1 MAAMLP
7 KLRIVS
13 VLVLGLGVAL
23 TVIGLLLPRLI
34 HADGRLPLDIGEAT
48 WTLRDD
54 DALVVSPVDPEQ
66 PYVGPATRQLH
77 LKVQDPAS
85 DETVTVRIGS
95 TLTRDAAPAHAPA
108 ASPAV
113 SAAPD
118 ASVAPDAPHLVPAA
132 PEPAGLNP
140 EPAPPVDVSSSLA
153 PAPAYSA
160 DEGLVRASVWDF
172 VMDRLTGEPVGEIS
186 VSDTV
191 VLPPAA
197 TTVDGVWLKFPAHTS
212 PETHQVIDETL
223 REALPA
229 DFVGVEKIDGSE
241 VFHFRQEVPAT
252 NVATRYPALFG
263 TLDVPAEEG
272 RTERLYLYHSATKDL
287 FVEPVSGLVV
297 RADVAID
304 DFYGLPDG
312 TRVRDALT
320 FSGGMTEQQT
330 EELLGMAGDIGSA
343 TAARGWS
350 VALIVLGVVMI
361 LCGAAGAMGVMR
373 RRSRADALRS

>member
-85 DETVTVRIGS
+85 DETVTARIGS
-95 TLTRDAAPAHAPA
+95 TLTRDA
-108 ASPAV
+108 
-113 SAAPD
+113 
-118 ASVAPDAPHLVPAA
+118 
-132 PEPAGLNP
+132 
-140 EPAPPVDVSSSLA
+140 A

-172 VMDRLTGEPVGEIS
+172 VMDRLSGEPVGEIS

-361 LCGAAGAMGVMR
+361 LCGAVGAMGVMR